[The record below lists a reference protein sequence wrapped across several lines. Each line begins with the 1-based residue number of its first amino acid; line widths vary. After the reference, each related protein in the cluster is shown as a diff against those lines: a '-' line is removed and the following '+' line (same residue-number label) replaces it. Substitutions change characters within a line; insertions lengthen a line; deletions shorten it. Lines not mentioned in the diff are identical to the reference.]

1 MATLV
6 HIALANL
13 SSLILAASAPTPD
26 SVKVTYLHS
35 LSTSFGTVP
44 LDAVTLSYDREHHE
58 IFVTGDGP
66 ARVYNESGMEV
77 FIFDD
82 DPNIGRIR
90 SVATREDGDLLV
102 LSTLESGAALIRCT
116 FRGEFISR
124 LELSGVPA
132 GFAGANYSVMRQQ
145 GGQLYLADLNAMKVL
160 VVDGEGT
167 YVASWDLA
175 PLLEVGEQREDY
187 GLRGF
192 NVDKDGNI
200 LFTVQA
206 LFKAFVLS
214 PAGDLRAF
222 GTRGGAPGKFN
233 VVSGIARDDAGNFY
247 VADILKSV
255 VNVFDPEFRFVREF
269 GYRGRGPHNLAA
281 PEDLAV
287 ADGKL
292 FVSQHARKGVSVFQV
307 VQQ

>member
-1 MATLV
+1 MVTLV
-6 HIALANL
+6 HIALA
-13 SSLILAASAPTPD
+13 SLASLTLGAPAPNPD
-26 SVKVTYLHS
+26 AVKVTYLHS

-66 ARVYNESGMEV
+66 ARVFNESGMEI
-77 FIFDD
+77 FIFED
-82 DPNIGRIR
+82 DPRIGSARA
-90 SVATREDGDLLV
+90 VASLDGGDLLV
-102 LSTLESGAALIRCT
+102 LSLLESRTALVRCS
-116 FRGEFISR
+116 FRGEFIAR
-124 LELSGVPA
+124 VEMSGVPA
-132 GFAGANYSVMRQQ
+132 DFANASYSVMRQR
-145 GGQLYLADLNAMKVL
+145 GGRLYLADLNAMKVL
-160 VVDGEGT
+160 VVDGEGR

-175 PLLEVGEQREDY
+175 PLLEVGDQREDY
-187 GLRGF
+187 GIRGF
-192 NVDKDGNI
+192 NVDKDGSI

-255 VNVFDPEFRFVREF
+255 VNVYDPEFRFVREF

>member
-1 MATLV
+1 MTALA
-6 HIALANL
+6 HIALASL
-13 SSLILAASAPTPD
+13 SALTLAAPAPNPD
-26 SVKVTYLHS
+26 AVKVTYLHS

-44 LDAVTLSYDREHHE
+44 LDSVTLSYDQEHHE
-58 IFVTGDGP
+58 VFVTGDGP
-66 ARVYNESGMEV
+66 ARVFNESGMET
-77 FIFDD
+77 FTFED
-82 DPNIGRIR
+82 DPAVGRVR
-90 SVATREDGDLLV
+90 AVATLEGGDLLV
-102 LSTLESGAALIRCT
+102 LSWLESGAALIRCT
-116 FRGEFISR
+116 FRGEFLSR
-124 LELSGVPA
+124 LELRGVPA
-132 GFAGANYSVMRQQ
+132 EFAGASYSMMRQQ
-145 GGQLYLADLNAMKVL
+145 GGKLYLADPAAMKVL
-160 VVDGEGT
+160 VIDGEGA

-175 PLLEVGEQREDY
+175 RLLEVEDKRQDY
-187 GLRGF
+187 GIRGF

-200 LFTVQA
+200 LFTVQP
-206 LFKAFVLS
+206 LFRAFVLS
-214 PAGDLRAF
+214 PDGTMQMF

-233 VVSGIARDDAGNFY
+233 VVSGIARDDAGYFY

-255 VNVFDPEFRFVREF
+255 VIVFDPEFRFVREF

>member
-13 SSLILAASAPTPD
+13 ASLLLAASAPTPD

-66 ARVYNESGMEV
+66 TRVYNESGMEV
-77 FIFDD
+77 FTFED
-82 DPNIGRIR
+82 DPRVGRVR
-90 SVATREDGDLLV
+90 AVATLDGGDLLV
-102 LSTLESGAALIRCT
+102 LSWLENGAALIRCT

-124 LELSGVPA
+124 LELRGVPTE
-132 GFAGANYSVMRQQ
+132 FAGVSYNMMRQL
-145 GGQLYLADLNAMKVL
+145 GGKLYLADPVAMKVL
-160 VVDGEGT
+160 EVDGEGG

-175 PLLEVGEQREDY
+175 RLLDVEEKRQDFGI
-187 GLRGF
+187 RGF

-206 LFKAFVLS
+206 LFKAYVLS
-214 PAGDLRAF
+214 PAGDLQAF
-222 GTRGGAPGKFN
+222 GSRGGAPGKFN
-233 VVSGIARDDAGNFY
+233 VVSGIARDDAGYFY
-247 VADILKSV
+247 VADILKSAV
-255 VNVFDPEFRFVREF
+255 VVFDPEFRFVHEF

-292 FVSQHARKGVSVFQV
+292 FVSQHARMGVSVFQV
-307 VQQ
+307 LQQ